1 MLNGLRRG
9 GAVWSARRG
18 VLDEV
23 IENGHETDASLT
35 VEGDSGGG
43 DAA

>member
-18 VLDEV
+18 VSGEV
-23 IENGHETDASLT
+23 IENGYETDASLT
-35 VEGDSGGG
+35 VEGEFGGG
-43 DAA
+43 GAA